1 MSRSIITAIA
11 IAVAA
16 AGWILSGQFDLF
28 AGDDR
33 QSLPVQVA
41 AVAERPAEPAVS
53 VRAREMVAEPH
64 TLDVV
69 VRGRTEAVR
78 SVVVKAEIQGRLVE
92 IIAAEGTRV
101 AAGAVL
107 ARIAVE
113 DRQARLVE
121 ARALVRQR
129 EIESAATRALSQKGF
144 RTETQ
149 VAAAAANL
157 DAAMA
162 ILKRYQINLGQLTVK
177 APFAGVVE
185 RRDAELGDFVQEG
198 DPVALIVD
206 DDPILVVGQVS
217 ERDVGKL
224 GIGRRG
230 RAELVN
236 GERLVGTIRYIAT
249 TAEPATRTFRVELEV
264 ANGDHA
270 LRDGVTAEIRLESGT
285 VMAHFVSPAVLTLDD
300 TGRVG
305 VRSVDEAGRVHF
317 RAAEVIGDSA
327 DGVWLA
333 GLPERLT
340 LITVGQE
347 FVREGETVG
356 VVLVQTEPA
365 S

>member
-1 MSRSIITAIA
+1 M
-11 IAVAA
+11 
-16 AGWILSGQFDLF
+16 
-28 AGDDR
+28 
-33 QSLPVQVA
+33 
-41 AVAERPAEPAVS
+41 
-53 VRAREMVAEPH
+53 
-64 TLDVV
+64 
-69 VRGRTEAVR
+69 
-78 SVVVKAEIQGRLVE
+78 
-92 IIAAEGTRV
+92 
-101 AAGAVL
+101 
-107 ARIAVE
+107 
-113 DRQARLVE
+113 
-121 ARALVRQR
+121 
-129 EIESAATRALSQKGF
+129 
-144 RTETQ
+144 
-149 VAAAAANL
+149 
-157 DAAMA
+157 
-162 ILKRYQINLGQLTVK
+162 KRYQIHLGQLTLK

-224 GIGRRG
+224 RIGGRG
-230 RAELVN
+230 RAQLIN
-236 GERLVGTIRYIAT
+236 GEQLAGTIRYIAT

-270 LRDGVTAEIRLESGT
+270 FRDGVTAEIRIESGT
-285 VMAHFVSPAVLTLDD
+285 VLAHFVSPAVLTLDD

-305 VRSVDEAGRVHF
+305 VRTVDQAGRVHF
-317 RAAEVIGDSA
+317 HAAEVIGDSA

-356 VVLVQTEPA
+356 VVLVQTKPA